1 MMLNELEEILRK
13 CYSKETTYYKNR
25 EEWSRKNPTS
35 GQCAIT
41 ALIVQDYFGGT
52 IHRVKV
58 KNETHYFNIINEQI
72 VDFTKEQ
79 FEVKN
84 VQVIYDNSELINR
97 GELLA
102 NADTLQ
108 RYNMLKK
115 KLGTGIKI
123 III

>member
-13 CYSKETTYYKNR
+13 CYSKESTYYKNR

-58 KNETHYFNIINEQI
+58 KNETHYFN
-72 VDFTKEQ
+72 
-79 FEVKN
+79 